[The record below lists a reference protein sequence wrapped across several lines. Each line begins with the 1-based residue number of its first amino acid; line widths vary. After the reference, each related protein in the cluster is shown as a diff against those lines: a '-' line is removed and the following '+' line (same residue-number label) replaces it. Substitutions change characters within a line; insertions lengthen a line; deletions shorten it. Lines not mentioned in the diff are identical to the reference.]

1 MLTLSA
7 LTGPSGMGGGSKSAY
22 PAERPEEHI
31 GRSSPL
37 KGFHWTVK
45 DSFKLPISF
54 KSIASSCFS
63 DTKRSF
69 VSHFLE
75 FWLLLTWTRFK
86 LNRSMVMERSLKGH
100 GQVIEKSKSDIFL
113 SKSYDNS
120 FTNFS
125 AFGNSNGNGLSNER
139 FECCCSL
146 RPYLF
151 LENNWEF
158 WIGDIKVK
166 AHLVDI
172 PFWQS
177 VHWTSTFGPCHIGG
191 QLHIY
196 LQLWVLRNPKV
207 RSCQQ

>member
-75 FWLLLTWTRFK
+75 FWLFQVFEVQW
-86 LNRSMVMERSLKGH
+86 SWKGH
-100 GQVIEKSKSDIFL
+100 WKVIEKSKSDIFL
-113 SKSYDNS
+113 SKSYDNC

-151 LENNWEF
+151 LENESSEC
-158 WIGDIKVK
+158 KQMK
-166 AHLVDI
+166 TYLVDI

-177 VHWTSTFGPCHIGG
+177 VHWISTFGPCHIGG
-191 QLHIY
+191 QLHIC
-196 LQLWVLRNPKV
+196 LQLWVLRSPKV
-207 RSCQQ
+207 QSCQQ